1 MKPALRSELYIK
13 TGLVLL
19 GAEILF
25 GNILNLGLPGLFVA
39 WLVTPMV
46 IIVMY
51 QFGVRLLKIGKLRA
65 RDRDRGCDIG
75 VRRIGGDRH
84 RGRSAGEK
92 EELTLAVGISLIFT
106 VVMMVLMPIG
116 IRATGMD
123 PIVGAAWIGG
133 TIDATGAVVAARS
146 SVSRSS
152 ALASS

>member
-51 QFGVRLLKIGKLRA
+51 QFGVRLLKIGSPALVIVIA
-65 RDRDRGCDIG
+65 AATSVCG
-75 VRRIGGDRH
+75 V
-84 RGRSAGEK
+84 SA
-92 EELTLAVGISLIFT
+92 AI
-106 VVMMVLMPIG
+106 
-116 IRATGMD
+116 AT
-123 PIVGAAWIGG
+123 AA
-133 TIDATGAVVAARS
+133 AARAKK
-146 SVSRSS
+146 RS
-152 ALASS
+152 